1 MKANFFCIESKSK
14 KRFEKGDMHFLI
26 PFELTTIVSPITTF
40 EFELISMFFHMDS
53 IKKFRSSLQSWSFVT
68 IVIIIV
74 GVRGKGNNKGEN

>member
-1 MKANFFCIESKSK
+1 
-14 KRFEKGDMHFLI
+14 
-26 PFELTTIVSPITTF
+26 
-40 EFELISMFFHMDS
+40 MDS